1 MQLHEV
7 AVLVQQGEGVGLHAA
22 GDELDGQTVGGGAV
36 DLQHVPLVQGGVKAD
51 MLPGDAVA
59 NGWVDHDTR
68 GAELRGER
76 HRQRPGVAHV
86 EEVALPPLAVPVAVV
101 ADGKLEAGDEAA
113 HDSVLA
119 LEAVPVGLGAVE
131 HEVQPGVRVELDGVG
146 GLLQHEA
153 GKILVAEVGG
163 AGGEEGQLL
172 QKQICLPLA
181 LRPPEIRD
189 DLMRNPL
196 HALALHGDPLLVDAL
211 GGLEGDIHAREVVNL
226 VGDAIVPAEVEGGPG
241 VCHEAEMVIAHG
253 GPPFSGSVPWRG
265 RPPSALRAAGRRRC
279 GPWSRCSG

>member
-36 DLQHVPLVQGGVKAD
+36 DLQHIPLVQGGVKAD
-51 MLPGDAVA
+51 VLPGGAVA
-59 NGWVDHDTR
+59 DGGIDHDTR

-76 HRQRPGVAHV
+76 NRQRTGVPDV
-86 EEVALPPLAVPVAVV
+86 EEVALPPPAVLVAVV
-101 ADGKLEAGDEAA
+101 ADREAELGYEAA
-113 HDSVLA
+113 HDGVLA

-131 HEVQPGVRVELDGVG
+131 EKVQPGIRVELDGVG
-146 GLLQHEA
+146 RLLEEEA

-181 LRPPEIRD
+181 IRPPEIRD
-189 DLMRNPL
+189 DLMRDPL
-196 HALALHGDPLLVDAL
+196 HALALHGHALLVDAL
-211 GGLEGDIHAREVVNL
+211 GGLEGDIHAREIVDL
-226 VGDAIVPAEVEGGPG
+226 IGDAVVPPEVEGCPG
-241 VCHEAEMVIAHG
+241 VG
-253 GPPFSGSVPWRG
+253 D
-265 RPPSALRAAGRRRC
+265 
-279 GPWSRCSG
+279 